1 MSPQFCPNQLFAKLS
16 LLFFYHR
23 IFWVDERFSL
33 WLWVVGIV
41 QILWMISVYLAKWML
56 CWPVAY
62 TWDKTLP
69 GGKCINIPVF
79 LAASE
84 TVNSVIDFVMLA
96 LAIQVLSNLQISM
109 GEKLRVGV
117 LFSLG
122 TLYVQIVD

>member
-1 MSPQFCPNQLFAKLS
+1 MSPQFCPNQLFAKSS

-23 IFWVDERFSL
+23 IFWVNEKTSL

-41 QILWMISVYLAKWML
+41 QVLWTISAYLVKWML
-56 CWPVAY
+56 CWPVPY

-69 GGKCINIPVF
+69 GGGKCINIPVF

-84 TVNSVIDFVMLA
+84 TVNSMIDFVMLG
-96 LAIQVLSNLQISM
+96 LAMQVVYNLHISW
-109 GEKLRVGV
+109 GEKLRIGV

-122 TLYVQIVD
+122 ALYVQIC